1 MEKVKKKVDAV
12 SIVVIV
18 SLALAL
24 VIFVAFPVLKVFV
37 YPSIKEYLAI
47 LTRPRS
53 LTAMKN
59 SLFITVL
66 STLTATLIGFIY
78 AFAMNYTRMPGKKLL
93 DNLTLLPLLS
103 PPFVVALAWILL
115 FGGRGLITRQLL
127 GIRGSIFGWHG
138 LWLVQSF
145 AFFPYAYLIIDGVL
159 KKLDP
164 SLEYA
169 AKNAGAGGF
178 HVFRTVTLPLA
189 LPGLLNAAILIAIY
203 VLADF
208 GNPILIA
215 GGWPVLPTEIYGRIS
230 GHYDLAGAAGLS
242 AVLLIPALGLFLFNR
257 RLLKG
262 KSFVTVTGRGMGL
275 ERPLVAPL
283 TQWCL
288 FIFCMI
294 IATIIVLVYGTL
306 LMGAFV
312 KIWGINWS
320 PSLEHWRI
328 LRGVRGDSLWNSI
341 RFALLAGLGAAF
353 FSVFAAYFIY
363 RNVFRGRRILDF
375 LSLLPAAIPGIF
387 LGVGFLLAFNAP
399 PLALGGTAAII
410 ILGLM
415 VWNIPL
421 GYQSCTAAL
430 EQLGSD
436 IEEAA
441 VSLGANPFRVF
452 RDVIMPLLRTPFLS
466 GFIMGFLRSITNLS
480 IVMFLISPGKSVAT
494 VEVLDLIQYAE
505 LGPGVTL
512 TVILF
517 GIALAVVGISKGLL
531 GLSTRRMAGLR
542 S

>member
-1 MEKVKKKVDAV
+1 MEKIRQKVDAV
-12 SIVVIV
+12 SIAVIV
-18 SLALAL
+18 SLALFL
-24 VIFVAFPVLKVFV
+24 MIFVALPVIKVFI

-66 STLTATLIGFIY
+66 STLTATSIGFVY
-78 AFAMNYTRMPGKKLL
+78 AFAMNYTKMPGKKLL

-115 FGGRGLITRQLL
+115 FGSRGLITRQLL

-138 LWLVQSF
+138 LWLVQSI

-159 KKLDP
+159 KGLDP

-178 HVFRTVTLPLA
+178 YVFRTVTLPLA
-189 LPGLLNAAILIAIY
+189 LPGLLNAAILVAIY

-242 AVLLIPALGLFLFNR
+242 AVLLIPTFGLFMINR
-257 RLLKG
+257 SLIKG

-275 ERPLVAPL
+275 ARPLVTPL

-288 FIFCMI
+288 FTFCLI
-294 IATIIVLVYGTL
+294 IAIIISLVYGTL
-306 LMGAFV
+306 LAGAFV
-312 KIWGINWS
+312 KIWGINWTL
-320 PSLEHWRI
+320 SLEHWRI
-328 LRGVRGDSLWNSI
+328 LSGIRGESLWNSI
-341 RFALLAGLGAAF
+341 RFALLAGLGASV

-363 RNVFRGRRILDF
+363 RNTFLGRQVLDF

-387 LGVGFLLAFNAP
+387 LGIGFLLAFNAP
-399 PLALGGTAAII
+399 PLALGGTATII
-410 ILGLM
+410 VLGLLI
-415 VWNIPL
+415 WNIPL
-421 GYQSCTAAL
+421 GYQSCASVL
-430 EQLGSD
+430 EQLGQE

-441 VSLGANPFRVF
+441 VNLGANPLRVF
-452 RDVIMPLLRTPFLS
+452 RDVVMPLLRTPFLS

-494 VEVLDLIQYAE
+494 VEILDLIQYAE

-512 TVILF
+512 TVVLF
-517 GIALAVVGISKGLL
+517 GIALTVVGISKVIL
-531 GLSTRRMAGLR
+531 GLTARRAVGFR

>member
-1 MEKVKKKVDAV
+1 MEKVTKKLDAV
-12 SIVVIV
+12 SVAIIV
-18 SLALAL
+18 SLGLAL
-24 VIFVAFPVLKVFV
+24 IFFVAFPVIKVFV
-37 YPSIKEYLAI
+37 YPSIKEYLTI
-47 LTRPRS
+47 ITRPRS
-53 LTAMKN
+53 LTALNN

-66 STLTATLIGFIY
+66 STSTATLIGFIY
-78 AFAMNYTRMPGKKLL
+78 AFAMNYTKMPGKKFF
-93 DNLTLLPLLS
+93 DGLTLLPLLS

-138 LWLVQSF
+138 LWLVQSI

-159 KKLDP
+159 KGLDS

-169 AKNAGAGGF
+169 AKNAGANGF

-208 GNPILIA
+208 GNPIFIA

-242 AVLLIPALGLFLFNR
+242 AVLLIPAFLLFLLNR
-257 RLLKG
+257 VLIKG
-262 KSFVTVTGRGMGL
+262 KSFVTVTGRSMGL
-275 ERPLVAPL
+275 EKPLVAPL

-288 FIFCMI
+288 FIFCAI
-294 IATIIVLVYGTL
+294 LATIVILVYGTL
-306 LMGAFV
+306 LLGAFF
-312 KIWGINWS
+312 KTWGVNWS
-320 PSLEHWRI
+320 LSLEHWRI
-328 LRGVRGDSLWNSI
+328 LTGVRGESLWNSVH
-341 RFALLAGLGAAF
+341 FAFLAGLGAAL
-353 FSVFAAYFIY
+353 FAMLLAYFIY
-363 RNVFRGRRILDF
+363 GKAFWGRRVLDF
-375 LSLLPAAIPGIF
+375 LSLLPAAIPGVF

-399 PLALGGTAAII
+399 PLALGGTAAIV

-430 EQLGSD
+430 EQLSPE

-441 VSLGANPFRVF
+441 VSLGANDVKVF
-452 RDVIMPLLRTPFLS
+452 KDVIIPLLRTQFLS
-466 GFIMGFLRSITNLS
+466 GFIMGFLRSVTNLS

-494 VEVLDLIQYAE
+494 VEVLDLIQYGE
-505 LGPGVTL
+505 LGRGVTL
-512 TVILF
+512 TVVLF
-517 GIALAVVGISKGLL
+517 GIALVVVGISRVFL
-531 GLSTRRMAGLR
+531 GVSGRRAAGFR
-542 S
+542 G